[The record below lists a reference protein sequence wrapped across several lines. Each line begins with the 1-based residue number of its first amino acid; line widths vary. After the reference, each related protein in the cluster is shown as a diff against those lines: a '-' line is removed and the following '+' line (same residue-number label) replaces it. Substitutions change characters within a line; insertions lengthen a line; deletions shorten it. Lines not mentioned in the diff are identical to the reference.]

1 MALSE
6 DFNHNNNKNNNVYI
20 SACIEKSEIEY
31 PSLNIF
37 LKELNIRMTRA
48 QPTIVKHC
56 YEIM

>member
-6 DFNHNNNKNNNVYI
+6 DFNHNNNNNNVYI
-20 SACIEKSEIEY
+20 SACSEKSEIEY

-48 QPTIVKHC
+48 RPTIVKHC
-56 YEIM
+56 YGIM